1 MQLFIPVRAY
11 FEPEALD
18 YPLGQ
23 HLYNEMTTRQ
33 IPIKIIPSHN
43 RVLGLPGDTP
53 QIAYRE
59 AKRTLVVGVKKSLTL
74 EPCPPSA
81 DFEFALGT
89 SCPGG
94 CQYCY
99 LATTLGRKPYIRVYV
114 NVDEILAAI
123 RRKIEQNR
131 PRITSFEAA
140 STSDPLAVEHLTGS
154 LRKTIEFFGTQE
166 HGRLRVVT
174 KFANVDSL
182 LPIEHHAHTRF
193 RFSINTDRII
203 QTLEANTASLEERLT
218 AAGKIAR
225 AGYPFGF
232 IIAPLF
238 IVQNWRE
245 DYRSLL
251 ENLARQLGPLVDQE
265 FSFELISHRFTARAK
280 KIILERFP
288 RTKLE
293 MEESDRKFKWG
304 KYGYGKYLYPPEKL
318 ASLKDFFTSEIPRFF
333 PRARIQYFI

>member
-1 MQLFIPVRAY
+1 MP
-11 FEPEALD
+11 
-18 YPLGQ
+18 
-23 HLYNEMTTRQ
+23 
-33 IPIKIIPSHN
+33 
-43 RVLGLPGDTP
+43 
-53 QIAYRE
+53 
-59 AKRTLVVGVKKSLTL
+59 LVVPTERPESPL
-74 EPCPPSA
+74 EWLALAQHYGMATRLLDWTDSPFVA
-81 DFEFALGT
+81 LWFALNWQL
-89 SCPGG
+89 P
-94 CQYCY
+94 
-99 LATTLGRKPYIRVYV
+99 
-114 NVDEILAAI
+114 NVDVDAEPIVWTLQPDPDDL
-123 RRKIEQNR
+123 IEDTALWQH
-131 PRITSFEAA
+131 
-140 STSDPLAVEHLTGS
+140 DPLAVEHLTGS